1 MYLEQ
6 PRQVY
11 DFPMKCFHP
20 DCHRILRKE
29 QIENLLHAS
38 NAEDWFSDELATRI
52 VNTLLYQS
60 WLAKHNTHQLGK
72 NWKETLQNFEM
83 VSKVI
88 SQTEGT
94 MASFAICPGCKM
106 IINKDGGC
114 NHMECLCGCEFEWSA
129 HEIDWAFRIQS
140 YPGLTFFEK
149 SQAMI
154 DHNKRSFPY
163 RFKQKK
169 YRASKLPRLQG
180 PKPFGLMSIDED
192 QPEDFFEIEE
202 PSSNDHSHDKEHEKH
217 DELME
222 AWSTSFHDS
231 PSLNDE
237 SCISF
242 SSEFSL
248 GSESLQLG
256 LMSIDEDQPEDFE
269 SEEPSSNDHSDD
281 DENEKHVELMEEWGT
296 SFHDSPSLND
306 ESCIS
311 FSSEFSLGS
320 ESIAASCPSVSS
332 SWSMILSD
340 GDASIYALDDVFSI
354 ATEDEPQKVE
364 LPSLSYCHV
373 AKMNVA
379 PPLESRESGKKHA
392 AMNAS
397 GIVGADSGATAIKP
411 TDRVLHDDDSTDA
424 ISLFDAAKSG
434 RGGKDALKFRGGHAR
449 MAAGS
454 WGGWCSTA
462 CNPRKTRRN
471 WSRKRRKSQKARRYC
486 DGPPGQRGGFLP
498 TKCALL
504 RHYEIAKDSY

>member
-38 NAEDWFSDELATRI
+38 NAENWFSDELATRI

-114 NHMECLCGCEFEWSA
+114 NHMECLCGREFEWSA

-163 RFKQKK
+163 RIKQKK
-169 YRASKLPRLQG
+169 YRASKLPRLQD

-222 AWSTSFHDS
+222 AWS
-231 PSLNDE
+231 
-237 SCISF
+237 
-242 SSEFSL
+242 
-248 GSESLQLG
+248 
-256 LMSIDEDQPEDFE
+256 
-269 SEEPSSNDHSDD
+269 
-281 DENEKHVELMEEWGT
+281 T

-373 AKMNVA
+373 AKMKVA

-471 WSRKRRKSQKARRYC
+471 WSRKRRKSQKVRRHC
-486 DGPPGQRGGFLP
+486 NGPPGQRGGFLP